1 MARWGAGQRT
11 AGALNRVALTAGA
24 GLLVLALGC
33 HRPSPQ
39 EVSREILKT
48 GWDAYKRL
56 YMPSEGR
63 VVDPSRGDGEST
75 SEGQGYAMLRAAWMR
90 DRKAF
95 FEAFGWTEQHLR
107 RPDGLYSWLWSPAA
121 GGHVGDANTASD
133 ADQEIA
139 LALIIGSHV
148 FSDPQLLGRAQ
159 QLLHAIRAQERV
171 DIGDG
176 WFPAAGNWAASRR
189 IVNLS
194 YFVPYAYPYFAR
206 VDPDG
211 RWHSVT
217 EQGYEL
223 IAKALQRPSA
233 QLIPDFMTVNAAGEP
248 VSLHKDSGLSADFS
262 SDAMRIYWRVAVDCQ
277 LHHQPKACADL
288 LGAGQLRSM
297 LERDGALFTRYAVD
311 GSPLERVES
320 SSFYGAALPYLALH
334 APATRRAL
342 EAHELSPT
350 VVRRLLS
357 EPNRYFDAN
366 WVWFGLAAVN
376 GTIAEGM
383 NLGQNGASLPIQMSY
398 Y

>member
-1 MARWGAGQRT
+1 M
-11 AGALNRVALTAGA
+11 
-24 GLLVLALGC
+24 
-33 HRPSPQ
+33 
-39 EVSREILKT
+39 SREILKT

-90 DRKAF
+90 DRKTF
-95 FEAFGWTEQHLR
+95 FEAFGWAEQHLR

-159 QLLHAIRAQERV
+159 QLLHAIGAQERV

-211 RWHSVT
+211 GWNSVT
-217 EQGYEL
+217 EQGYAL
-223 IAKALQRPSA
+223 IAKTLQRPSTR
-233 QLIPDFMTVNAAGEP
+233 LIPDFMAVNIAGEL
-248 VSLHKDSGLSADFS
+248 VSLPADSGLSADFS

-277 LHHQPKACADL
+277 LHHQPKACADP
-288 LGAGQLRSM
+288 LGAGQLTSM
-297 LERDGALFTRYAVD
+297 LERDGALFTRYAID
-311 GSPLERVES
+311 GSPVERVES
-320 SSFYGAALPYLALH
+320 SSFYGAALPYLMLH
-334 APATRRAL
+334 APAAQRAL
-342 EAHELSPT
+342 EAHQLSTP
-350 VVRRLLS
+350 VVRRLLT

-366 WVWFGLAAVN
+366 WVWFGLAAIN

-383 NLGQNGASLPIQMSY
+383 NLGQNGASLSIQMSHY
-398 Y
+398 